1 MGTGEK
7 SLLCNPGSELRLLG
21 GGREK
26 KEGEGNK
33 WGGGKKRLS
42 SAFECSYFLLPSPAL
57 RPATRAYRD
66 AFTARMTYQIPGTA
80 VGDAQT
86 NPAGTG
92 MTLTAL
98 DKGNKEKHQETKPT
112 NERVLCVFSILK
124 LLSQELS

>member
-7 SLLCNPGSELRLLG
+7 SLLCDPGSELRLLR

-92 MTLTAL
+92 MTLTA
-98 DKGNKEKHQETKPT
+98 GHRKPGT
-112 NERVLCVFSILK
+112 CIMYVPGIRVPVLGLSENNE
-124 LLSQELS
+124 